1 MGDIY
6 EAKWQISVDGVVSTV
21 NQHYEQDQGGD
32 SPSISQS
39 AGAAISDNCLVA
51 YQNILAKD
59 ARIEALYV
67 RKVTGQT
74 RPAWQGN
81 FQAAQ
86 GTAVGV
92 DAISAQNCL
101 LINLRNSGGLLKRSG
116 RWFISGAP
124 KIDVEGGIWRDVYL
138 NGPVAAWLLTVVNIP
153 VGGTDGWSGALR
165 VMRTVIDGVDQDP
178 PVPVIVDAV
187 DATVELGTQMKR
199 KGIYS
204 GYAADVDF
212 PV

>member
-1 MGDIY
+1 
-6 EAKWQISVDGVVSTV
+6 V
-21 NQHYEQDQGGD
+21 
-32 SPSISQS
+32 QS
-39 AGAAISDNCLVA
+39 AAESIRANCEDA
-51 YQNILAKD
+51 YRNILAKD
-59 ARIEALYV
+59 ARIEAIYC
-67 RKVTGQT
+67 RKITGQT

-81 FQAAQ
+81 LPAAK

-101 LINLRNSGGLLKRSG
+101 LINLRNLEGLLKRSG

-124 KIDVEGGIWRDVYL
+124 KIDVEGGIWRDAYI

-165 VMRTVIDGVDQDP
+165 VMRTVIDGEKQDP
-178 PVPVIVDAV
+178 PVPVLVDAV
-187 DATVELGTQMKR
+187 DATVELGTIMSR
-199 KGIYS
+199 KGVLS
-204 GYAADVDF
+204 GYTVDIDF